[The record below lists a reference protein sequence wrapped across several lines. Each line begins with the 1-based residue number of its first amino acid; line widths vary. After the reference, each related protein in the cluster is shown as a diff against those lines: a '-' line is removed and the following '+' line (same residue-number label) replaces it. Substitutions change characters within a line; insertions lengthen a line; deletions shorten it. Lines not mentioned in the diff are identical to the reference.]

1 MKKFILNIIILII
14 NIVMIA
20 EIISFSRG
28 SMEMYPTMEQLEKV
42 RITSL
47 IVIIICLVID
57 VILFKIKRKISLY
70 LENNYEE

>member
-20 EIISFSRG
+20 EIISFFSG
-28 SMEMYPTMEQLEKV
+28 SIEMYPTIEQLEQV

-47 IVIIICLVID
+47 IVIIICLVTD
-57 VILFKIKRKISLY
+57 VVLFKIKRKISLY